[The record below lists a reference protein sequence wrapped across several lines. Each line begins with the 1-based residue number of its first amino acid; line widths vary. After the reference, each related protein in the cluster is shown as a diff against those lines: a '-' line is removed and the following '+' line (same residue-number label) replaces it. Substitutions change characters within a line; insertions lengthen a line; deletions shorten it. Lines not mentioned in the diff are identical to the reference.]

1 MSNTKIK
8 STCLAT
14 ALLGYAAIHSSAS
27 VADDLL
33 QDSGAWLQAV
43 GEGNLKSLDPSLEK
57 VRLWLEIQSRWDD
70 NWDHW
75 YQGLFRTAVG
85 YSLSERATI
94 WAGYTYLPTQNVGK
108 ASVQQQDLWPG
119 FRYVLPTDFG
129 TFTYRILFE
138 ANFLPGNNGDVR
150 FRPRQLPLHAPAGV
164 RTAPEPDHLGRSVRA
179 RQFDAGRRPVRL
191 RPKPCVCRGGLDLQP
206 KLQGRVG
213 VYEPVPGRC
222 HPYQHYHAP
231 SRHGFFV
238 HELVVAVKS
247 GVPWMSINPRHRF
260 VLAKGHLVF

>member
-138 ANFLPGNNGDVR
+138 ANFLPGNNGDFR
-150 FRPRQLPLHAPAGV
+150 FRPRQLFRFMHPLEFEPRLSLITWDEVFVRANSTPAGGQSGFDQN
-164 RTAPEPDHLGRSVRA
+164 RAFAGAGWTFNPNFRAELGYMN
-179 RQFDAGRRPVRL
+179 QYLDDAT
-191 RPKPCVCRGGLDLQP
+191 
-206 KLQGRVG
+206 
-213 VYEPVPGRC
+213 
-222 HPYQHYHAP
+222 HTNTTMH
-231 SRHGFFV
+231 
-238 HELVVAVKS
+238 
-247 GVPWMSINPRHRF
+247 
-260 VLAKGHLVF
+260 HLVMASLFMNW